1 MKGKTLRIIVS
12 LTTFLSVSSM
22 LAQEKMDWAMTN
34 VYSQANK
41 EIKNSPRAVLLGD
54 SITDVWLRVHPDFFT
69 DNNLVG
75 RGISGQTTSQ
85 ILVRMREDVVKLH
98 PKYVVILCGLNDIA
112 LNPGY
117 AGDVEKA
124 VGSIISM
131 CEIAQ
136 ANGIKPIVCSLLGS
150 YEIRWR
156 PEVTDC
162 FDQVLRFNDLLRT
175 YAGKNR
181 IKYVDYFNLLSD
193 GTGRIGS
200 KWADDTVHPNQDGYK
215 MMEDYLLTFLR

>member
-41 EIKNSPRAVLLGD
+41 EINNSPRAVLLGD

-85 ILVRMREDVVKLH
+85 ILVRMR
-98 PKYVVILCGLNDIA
+98 
-112 LNPGY
+112 
-117 AGDVEKA
+117 
-124 VGSIISM
+124 
-131 CEIAQ
+131 
-136 ANGIKPIVCSLLGS
+136 
-150 YEIRWR
+150 
-156 PEVTDC
+156 
-162 FDQVLRFNDLLRT
+162 
-175 YAGKNR
+175 
-181 IKYVDYFNLLSD
+181 
-193 GTGRIGS
+193 
-200 KWADDTVHPNQDGYK
+200 
-215 MMEDYLLTFLR
+215 